1 MRLEDRLKNG
11 IQKTP
16 QGRQWLFGL
25 ALKALILFTFSMSEN
40 GLAFVSTPGC
50 APDAMSA
57 LPDQPVAVTRVE
69 RSEDG
74 QVRVMWPLRLG
85 VEEGEIVALPRQLQ
99 SGAEFDVLR
108 CLPPGR
114 WVALGQGE
122 VVSRNGELVE
132 GLLSL
137 SGRGVSV
144 ERGVR
149 DELVSSGNLHPTP
162 MVGDLVVVRR
172 KEISQKSGISPRV
185 TITVESIFGG
195 STSGSAI
202 EITQLG
208 EESLRNLISGTFAE
222 ARGRLLIEVHA
233 RRSGSRTKLR
243 EETTQR
249 AKSIERYLRYEFS
262 LNPEQVVSVG
272 MGSDTY
278 LPGFVAA
285 DEASDVVVL
294 RMLPSKTAVY

>member
-11 IQKTP
+11 IQNAQP
-16 QGRQWLFGL
+16 GRQWLFGF
-25 ALKALILFTFSMSEN
+25 AIKALIFITISWSDN

-50 APDAMSA
+50 APEAMSA
-57 LPDQPVAVTRVE
+57 LPDQPVALTRVE

-85 VEEGEIVALPRQLQ
+85 AEEAEIVALPRQLQ

-144 ERGVR
+144 ERGVK

-162 MVGDLVVVRR
+162 MVGDLVVLRR
-172 KEISQKSGISPRV
+172 KEISQKTGISPRV
-185 TITVESIFGG
+185 TIAVESLFGG
-195 STSGSAI
+195 STNGTAI
-202 EITQLG
+202 ELTQLG
-208 EESLRNLISGTFAE
+208 EESLRHLISGKFAE

-262 LNPEQVVSVG
+262 LNSEQVISVG

-278 LPGFVAA
+278 VPGFVAA

-294 RMLPSKTAVY
+294 RMLPSNTSVY

>member
-1 MRLEDRLKNG
+1 MS
-11 IQKTP
+11 
-16 QGRQWLFGL
+16 
-25 ALKALILFTFSMSEN
+25 FSLSEN

-69 RSEDG
+69 RLEDG

-85 VEEGEIVALPRQLQ
+85 AEDGEIFARPRQLQ

-137 SGRGVSV
+137 AGRGASV
-144 ERGVR
+144 DRGIK

-172 KEISQKSGISPRV
+172 KEISRRSGISPRV
-185 TITVESIFGG
+185 TIAVSSLFRGAAGG
-195 STSGSAI
+195 SDI
-202 EITQLG
+202 ELTQLG
-208 EESLRNLISGTFAE
+208 EESLRNLISGAFAE

-243 EETTQR
+243 EETTER
-249 AKSIERYLRYEFS
+249 AKSIERFLRYEFS
-262 LNPEQVVSVG
+262 LSAEQVISVG

-278 LPGFVAA
+278 VPGFVAA
-285 DEASDVVVL
+285 DSASDVVVL
-294 RMLPSKTAVY
+294 RMLPVKTPVY

>member
-1 MRLEDRLKNG
+1 MRLEGILKTG

-16 QGRQWLFGL
+16 QGRQRLFGI
-25 ALKALILFTFSMSEN
+25 ALNALILFTVSVSEN
-40 GLAFVSTPGC
+40 GLAFVSTAGC

-85 VEEGEIVALPRQLQ
+85 VEEGEIAALPRQLQ

-144 ERGVR
+144 ERGIK

-185 TITVESIFGG
+185 TIAVESLFGG
-195 STSGSAI
+195 ASGKTDI
-202 EITQLG
+202 ELTQLG

-233 RRSGSRTKLR
+233 RRSGLRTKLR

-262 LNPEQVVSVG
+262 LSPEQVISVG

-278 LPGFVAA
+278 VPGFVAA
-285 DEASDVVVL
+285 DSASDVVVL